1 MTNREELL
9 SSPEYWTTRIRLQ
22 VQVAVNESGISRK
35 ELSEKT
41 GIERSYI
48 DRLMNGDREFNL
60 QTMVKILI
68 ALEIRPVL
76 TMEKLKKEV
85 K

>member
-1 MTNREELL
+1 MTSREELL
-9 SSPEYWTTRIRLQ
+9 QTPEYWITRIRLQ
-22 VQVAVNESGISRK
+22 VHVAINESGISRK

-60 QTMVKILI
+60 QTMVKILV
-68 ALEIRPVL
+68 ALGKTPLLDI
-76 TMEKLKKEV
+76 K
-85 K
+85 